1 MVQVNVKYVATKVN
15 RVRFKPESH
24 GLLNRHEYCL
34 VSGSWDDKPNTLSL
48 WACSA
53 KPSEDSLD
61 AGMRRL
67 YTVELVSDTG
77 DLCFAGAD
85 ILAAAL
91 SSGEVRLYRCS
102 NNELQEQQRWS
113 HLHPGY
119 PCTAIAARG
128 PSKLASVGEDGRL
141 CQLSPGRPEASRII
155 EGANSGCPTC
165 LSYVR
170 QEHVIVGN
178 LAGHLQLWD
187 LASPDRR
194 PAQDLTWSGQQVTC
208 LAQHQSQG
216 HLVACGA
223 ASGQLSLWDLRQ
235 TRLATV
241 TLAAPTQGAL
251 ADMVFDPEGSLL
263 FCAHDGSLLC
273 WTTPGAGAPR
283 GEVDMDALVRPQG
296 RPLNSLDLQGP
307 LVAAGSDSETLLLLS
322 HS

>member
-1 MVQVNVKYVATKVN
+1 MVQVNVKYVGQKVN
-15 RVRFKPESH
+15 RVRFRPESQS
-24 GLLNRHEYCL
+24 LLNRHEYSL
-34 VSGSWDDKPNTLSL
+34 VSGSWDDKPNSLSL

-53 KPSEDSLD
+53 RPSEDSPD

-67 YTVELVSDTG
+67 HTVELVADAG
-77 DLCFAGAD
+77 DLCFAGGD

-91 SSGEVRLYRCS
+91 SSGEVRLFRCS
-102 NNELQEQQRWS
+102 SNELQEQQRWS

-119 PCTAIAARG
+119 PCTAVAARG
-128 PSKLASVGEDGRL
+128 PAKLASVGEDGRL
-141 CQLSPGRPEASRII
+141 CQLTPGRPEPTRVID
-155 EGANSGCPTC
+155 GANSGCPTC

-187 LASPDRR
+187 LASPDKR
-194 PAQDLTWSGQQVTC
+194 PAQDLAWTGQQVTC
-208 LAQHQSQG
+208 LAQHQNQG

-251 ADMVFDPEGSLL
+251 ADMVFHPEGSLL
-263 FCAHDGSLLC
+263 FCAHDGSLLR
-273 WTTPGAGAPR
+273 WVTPGPPR
-283 GEVDMDALVRPQG
+283 GEVEMDALVRPQG
-296 RPLNSLDLQGP
+296 KPLNSLDLQGP
-307 LVAAGSDSETLLLLS
+307 LVAAGTDSETVLLLS
-322 HS
+322 QR